1 MGLWEFV
8 NTPAATEN
16 MPHCAMDVAK
26 EIKSRRPRQAELQD
40 FEHIIV
46 DFVCSERAGGAGVEG
61 PTASKLI
68 WTLLGMERENVL
80 NP

>member
-1 MGLWEFV
+1 MYIYTWNAQLSQIYQFFMGLWEFV

-40 FEHIIV
+40 FEHIIGSI
-46 DFVCSERAGGAGVEG
+46 FCM
-61 PTASKLI
+61 L
-68 WTLLGMERENVL
+68 
-80 NP
+80 